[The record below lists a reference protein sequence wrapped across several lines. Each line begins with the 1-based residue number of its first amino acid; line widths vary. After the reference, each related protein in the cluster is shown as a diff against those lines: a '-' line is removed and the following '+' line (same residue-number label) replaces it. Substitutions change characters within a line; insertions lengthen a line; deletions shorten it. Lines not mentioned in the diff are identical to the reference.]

1 MAVKLLSVW
10 GHVERPWGYEV
21 RVDFTD
27 DSGAIHNEVMTFP
40 KEPEQKE
47 LDAKVLSLQAAVEER
62 IALAAAEAAKPPEPT
77 QEEILTA
84 KVAELEAQVLTLAT
98 EKEVLISE
106 KAVLE
111 DQIGKITPP
120 IEELPVEG
128 LVK

>member
-1 MAVKLLSVW
+1 MAIIKQTAW
-10 GHVERPWGYEV
+10 GHTPRPWGYEV

-27 DSGAIHNEVMTFP
+27 DAGMIHNECLTFP
-40 KEPEQKE
+40 KEPSAKE
-47 LDAKVLSLQAAVEER
+47 LDAKILSLQAAVEER
-62 IALAAAEAAKPPEPT
+62 IALAATEAAKPPEPT

-111 DQIGKITPP
+111 DQIGKIAPP
-120 IEELPVEG
+120 IEELPAEG